1 MTEERLHGGIV
12 PAVTLSRHGLLEAY
26 LFNSSLEPRIR
37 VVKTLVRMD
46 GGFGVNVAIQSL
58 NQPVQG
64 SIYDRHF

>member
-12 PAVTLSRHGLLEAY
+12 PAVALSRHGLLEAY

-46 GGFGVNVAIQSL
+46 GVLPYLQTNNDHRANLPTVLHQ
-58 NQPVQG
+58 
-64 SIYDRHF
+64 